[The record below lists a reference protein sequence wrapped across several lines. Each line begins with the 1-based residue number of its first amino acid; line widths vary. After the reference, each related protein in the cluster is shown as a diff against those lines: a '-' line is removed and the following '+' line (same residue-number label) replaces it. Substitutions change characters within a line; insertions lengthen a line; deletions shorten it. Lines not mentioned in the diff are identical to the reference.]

1 MSNVLDDHNAVNQDN
16 TAEQD
21 VVNLGLQDHEAAQ
34 EQDVD
39 QDATQGDFDV
49 SVGEAV
55 QQSQQQPPQT
65 ELPPP
70 PEEDATPPVITVPED
85 MVVEATSEQGA
96 VVTYAVTA
104 QDDRDG
110 TVPVECTPESGST
123 FPIGVTTVECTA
135 TDTAGNIGRLEERHL
150 Q

>member
-1 MSNVLDDHNAVNQDN
+1 M
-16 TAEQD
+16 
-21 VVNLGLQDHEAAQ
+21 
-34 EQDVD
+34 
-39 QDATQGDFDV
+39 

-55 QQSQQQPPQT
+55 QQSQQQQPPQT

-70 PEEDATPPVITVPED
+70 PEEDTTPPVITVPED

-96 VVTYAVTA
+96 VVTYEVTA

-110 TVPVECTPESGST
+110 TVPVECTPASGST